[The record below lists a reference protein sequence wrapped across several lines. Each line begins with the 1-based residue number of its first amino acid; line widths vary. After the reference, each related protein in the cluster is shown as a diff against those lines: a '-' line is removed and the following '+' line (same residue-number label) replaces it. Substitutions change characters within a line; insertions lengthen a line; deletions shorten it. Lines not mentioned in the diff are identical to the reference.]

1 MDWSGA
7 TGQYDDERLY
17 RRAEAAVFHKTGEQF
32 GGLSN
37 MAGGFVLNVAGVRI
51 LTSEA
56 LYQACRFPSLPDIQ
70 RLIIAQASPMSAKM
84 KSKPHRA
91 QTRANWDDDRVEI
104 MRWCL
109 RVKLAQHPERFG
121 ALLLSTG
128 ERPIVEQSRRDPFW
142 GAKVVDDA
150 TLVGQNV
157 LGRLLSELRDEL
169 RAGGVERFELVK
181 PLDLPDF
188 LLDGRPIG
196 TLRR

>member
-1 MDWSGA
+1 MDRCST
-7 TGQYDDERLY
+7 TGTHDERLY
-17 RRAEAAVFHKTGEQF
+17 RRAAAAVFHKTAEQF

-37 MAGGFVLNVAGVRI
+37 MAGGFPLGVAGIRI

-56 LYQACRFPSLPDIQ
+56 LYQACRFPMLPAVQ
-70 RLIIAQASPMSAKM
+70 RLIVAQASPMSAKM

-91 QTRANWDDDRVEI
+91 QTRPGWDDDRVEI

-128 ERPIVEQSRRDPFW
+128 ERPIVEQSRRDAFW

-157 LGRLLSELRDEL
+157 LGRLLSDLRDEF
-169 RAGGVERFELVK
+169 RVSGAECFAVVEA
-181 PLDLPDF
+181 PDLPDF
-188 LLDGRPIG
+188 LLYGQPIG
-196 TLRR
+196 AVSR